1 MVVKEIQL
9 GKNGITDNFISTL
22 EDHLKKLK
30 NIKITVLK
38 SCCRDRDELKEIKN
52 QILEKLKGKYS
63 AKTIGYKIIL
73 KKQNK

>member
-1 MVVKEIQL
+1 MAVKEIQL

-22 EDHLKKLK
+22 EDHLKKVK
-30 NIKITVLK
+30 NIKIAVLK
-38 SCCRDRDELKEIKN
+38 SCCRDREELKEIKN
-52 QILEKLKGKYS
+52 KILEKLKGKYS